1 MKRLLTIFKNVIK
14 LVYTKK
20 SKSFIKYLKGSILF
34 MQDVENT
41 SVFNISRSD
50 TLRFRKIVIDVLSE
64 SCAMPVEGDEEY
76 DGIGTLGEKQMHAAI
91 KRFICPDTEKH
102 EIPLDSGER
111 AGEIGEDGK
120 KIKRRKF
127 VADILN
133 DGNVFEIQTGSLVP
147 LREKIDWILKNT
159 THTVTV
165 IHPIA
170 ETKWVNLLNAKND
183 IEKRYRSPVKGK
195 LGDVAPEIY
204 SIKDF
209 IGSPRFSL
217 VILMMEAEQYM
228 KSGAKSPRSRKK
240 YKKYEL
246 IPVNLI
252 SAAIFKGLD
261 SYKAFIPDSLDG
273 EFTVK
278 QFSAASKI
286 RGMDAYS
293 AVHSLCDIGLLEKCG
308 SIGRAAAY
316 KKTY

>member
-1 MKRLLTIFKNVIK
+1 MKGNL
-14 LVYTKK
+14 
-20 SKSFIKYLKGSILF
+20 LF
-34 MQDVENT
+34 MQELENT

-50 TLRFRKIVIDVLSE
+50 TLRFRRIVIDVLSE
-64 SCAMPVEGDEEY
+64 SCAMPVEGEDEY

-91 KRFICPDTEKH
+91 KRFICPDTAKH

-147 LREKIDWILKNT
+147 LRDKIDWILKNT
-159 THTVTV
+159 DHNITI

-170 ETKWVNLLNAKND
+170 ETKWVNVLNAKND
-183 IEKRYRSPVKGK
+183 IEKRYRSPLKGK
-195 LGDVAPEIY
+195 INDIASELY

-209 IGSPRFSL
+209 VNSPRFSL
-217 VILMMEAEQYM
+217 VLLMMEAEQYM
-228 KSGAKSPRSRKK
+228 KSAAKNPRSRKK

-252 SAAIFKGLD
+252 SAAIFKGVD
-261 SYKAFIPDSLDG
+261 SYKYFIPDSLEG

-278 QFSAASKI
+278 QYSAASKI

-293 AVHSLCDIGLLEKCG
+293 AVHTFCDMGLLQNCG
-308 SIGRAAAY
+308 NIGRAAAY